1 MHSAGASGRSK
12 RFHSRARPAVSTTHT
27 TSYNCCVHSSPAAA
41 QVLKASFS
49 ADRTYELSP
58 EVSSGARLGWYGL
71 STCSSLGL
79 LLTRDAEVVG
89 VGELSSSPSP
99 HPPLQPVSVSIIP
112 SSAMPGMRVSFL
124 REQSSPKPPI
134 WATRLLMG
142 WGFPQAS
149 SPSTLT
155 LTSLRANDT
164 LSALTA
170 KGRHSPGPSCSPP
183 TPGLLAAHCCPQ
195 HTIAQA
201 TW

>member
-1 MHSAGASGRSK
+1 MHQN
-12 RFHSRARPAVSTTHT
+12 PI
-27 TSYNCCVHSSPAAA
+27 
-41 QVLKASFS
+41 
-49 ADRTYELSP
+49 LSP
-58 EVSSGARLGWYGL
+58 HGLPAYASSEKYSKNGVVWIA
-71 STCSSLGL
+71 
-79 LLTRDAEVVG
+79 DAWCT
-89 VGELSSSPSP
+89 
-99 HPPLQPVSVSIIP
+99 
-112 SSAMPGMRVSFL
+112 
-124 REQSSPKPPI
+124 KPPI
-134 WATRLLMG
+134 WATRLLIG